1 MRPAARCLIAL
12 CAGLVFSAGC
22 AQIEPRTPPRPMR
35 NLSDEAGALTE
46 AQDLELSRALLEAF
60 ELTGVRIVTVILRST
75 APESVED
82 YADRLA
88 RRLARKHAIDPER
101 TVFVIAAIG
110 DREMQILPGR
120 ALRLDTELTDPEIA
134 RDLAPLLR
142 ERRYFEALMIL
153 TARIRDAIRNNRPGR
168 AQA

>member
-12 CAGLVFSAGC
+12 CACVVLSAGC
-22 AQIEPRTPPRPMR
+22 APTEARPPFMSMR

-46 AQDLELSRALLEAF
+46 AQDLELSKLLQEIF
-60 ELTGVRIVTVILRST
+60 ESTGVRIVMALVRST
-75 APESVED
+75 APEPVED
-82 YADRLA
+82 YANRLA
-88 RRLARKHAIDPER
+88 RRLGNEHAIDPER

-110 DREMQILPGR
+110 DREMQVLPGR

-153 TARIRDAIRNNRPGR
+153 TGRIRDVIRNNRPGK